1 MGFIS
6 AIIAL
11 LRAVPSLERLF
22 LKVAD
27 GVREAKAKA
36 RFNAS
41 WAALMLLL
49 LLTACQ
55 TGRELNGVKTLTDH
69 PQFPKAAQHA
79 PEWTRAALRKV
90 AELEYEI
97 ERN

>member
-11 LRAVPSLERLF
+11 LKAVPSLERLF

-36 RFNAS
+36 RLDEKLNHIDNAMRDARWMRDDAGIEWS
-41 WAALMLLL
+41 EDPDRAPTISEGGTIRARVDEGSVGNGGK
-49 LLTACQ
+49 
-55 TGRELNGVKTLTDH
+55 TGV
-69 PQFPKAAQHA
+69 
-79 PEWTRAALRKV
+79 
-90 AELEYEI
+90 
-97 ERN
+97 